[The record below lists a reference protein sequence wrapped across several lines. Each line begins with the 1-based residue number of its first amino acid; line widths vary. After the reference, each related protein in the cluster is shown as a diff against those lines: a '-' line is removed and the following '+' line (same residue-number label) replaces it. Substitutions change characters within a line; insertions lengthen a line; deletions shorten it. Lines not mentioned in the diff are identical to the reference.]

1 MHIRDVSPTPGGKNS
16 KNNVNVN
23 IFVFVKS
30 MQPTLYK
37 IIEQLMKYI
46 VSNLSNQ
53 HSILYS

>member
-1 MHIRDVSPTPGGKNS
+1 MYHPLQVGKKNS
-16 KNNVNVN
+16 NKKYVNVN